1 MKTFLLADNVSILV
15 LSPKIL
21 PLVTLLDG
29 SIVKTANFNPRLVI
43 WFPKD
48 SINVLLP
55 APGTPVI
62 PILIESLFL
71 VFSLASIL
79 FANSWSESIL
89 LSERVIAFD
98 NAVIFPFLI

>member
-1 MKTFLLADNVSILV
+1 M
-15 LSPKIL
+15 
-21 PLVTLLDG
+21 
-29 SIVKTANFNPRLVI
+29 
-43 WFPKD
+43 D
-48 SINVLLP
+48 SFT
-55 APGTPVI
+55 PGTPVI

-71 VFSLASIL
+71 VFNLASIL